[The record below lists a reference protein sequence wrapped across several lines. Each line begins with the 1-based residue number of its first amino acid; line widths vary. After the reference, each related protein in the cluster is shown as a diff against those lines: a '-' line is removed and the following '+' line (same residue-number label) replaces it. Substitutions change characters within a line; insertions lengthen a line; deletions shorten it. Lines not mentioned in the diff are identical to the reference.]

1 MILILSFMKIDQ
13 LHKNL
18 IPSNAT
24 WNLMTLKYTAGMKKS
39 RFKTHGM
46 ITGMDEIHMVKWFR
60 TACYSNRWSN
70 GVATRS
76 VGQMSRKNAFR
87 KFTGEIMLRERKRW
101 RIPWVSN
108 HRAITQKP
116 HLLIFR
122 LSESVK
128 YHKFVLY
135 VYFSVYWVVF
145 DRVYSKSRWS
155 KQRWVRSY
163 CI

>member
-1 MILILSFMKIDQ
+1 
-13 LHKNL
+13 
-18 IPSNAT
+18 
-24 WNLMTLKYTAGMKKS
+24 MTLKYTPGMKKS

-46 ITGMDEIHMVKWFR
+46 ITGMNEIHMVKWFR

-87 KFTGEIMLRERKRW
+87 KFTGEIMLRERERW

-108 HRAITQKP
+108 HRPITQKP

-128 YHKFVLY
+128 YHKFVLQ
-135 VYFSVYWVVF
+135 VYFF
-145 DRVYSKSRWS
+145 RVLSCFRPRIFKIA
-155 KQRWVRSY
+155 RWVRSY
-163 CI
+163 CIWLPTYSKVIHFPKIRYNSTRSIRQ